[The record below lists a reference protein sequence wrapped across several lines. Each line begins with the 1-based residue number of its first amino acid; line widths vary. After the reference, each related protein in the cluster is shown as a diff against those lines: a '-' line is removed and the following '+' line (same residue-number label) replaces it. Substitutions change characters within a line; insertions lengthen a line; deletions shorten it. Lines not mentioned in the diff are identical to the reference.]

1 MDKNYY
7 LAILIEGL
15 MRQKNV
21 KNPLPNMDDVQVL
34 DVLGNI
40 GGEGEFDW
48 LKIKALVSD
57 STFLEQKDLS
67 GINPL
72 INTAD
77 RIRLE
82 LGASFISEEED
93 IDAKYIVNEYYEA
106 EAKLKEVREKLSKI
120 LNEEKYRSH
129 FDELNKVGESACD
142 LLVRVYRSFGS
153 SNLGGEL

>member
-21 KNPLPNMDDVQVL
+21 KNPLPDMDDAQVL
-34 DVLGNI
+34 NILGNI
-40 GGEGEFDW
+40 GGEGEYDW

-57 STFLEQKDLS
+57 NTFLEQKDLS

-77 RIRLE
+77 RVRLE
-82 LGASFISEEED
+82 LGANLITEEED
-93 IDAKYIVNEYYEA
+93 VDAKYLVNEYYEA
-106 EAKLKEVREKLSKI
+106 EAKLKEVREKLTKV
-120 LNEEKYRSH
+120 LNEEKYKVH
-129 FDELNKVGESACD
+129 FDELNKVGESVCE
-142 LLVRVYRSFGS
+142 LLVRSYQSF
-153 SNLGGEL
+153 NELGGEF

>member
-1 MDKNYY
+1 
-7 LAILIEGL
+7 

-82 LGASFISEEED
+82 
-93 IDAKYIVNEYYEA
+93 
-106 EAKLKEVREKLSKI
+106 KLSKI
-120 LNEEKYRSH
+120 LDEEKYRSH